1 MTTVRIGLP
10 TRAFRQPVR
19 RALATAAQLGADGV
33 EIDLR
38 SELPLAEMSQS
49 AIRQFRKLLD
59 DYNLRLAAASYPTR
73 RGYEDPAELDRR
85 VQGTKLA
92 MKVAAELGARVLV
105 NRAYGELPEK
115 DNSAWD
121 AMMQAL
127 ESLAHEGVRVGA
139 QLAALTTTAPAD
151 ELASVLGQLPDGT
164 VGVALNPT
172 NLLSGSQTP
181 VEVLDQLGSYVSY
194 LYASDAVRDLGAKR
208 TEPVE
213 LGRGT
218 ADLPAL
224 LAALDAHG
232 YTGWV
237 TAEPA
242 GVGDPSQE
250 LATAVA
256 FLRSLA
262 IS

>member
-10 TRAFRQPVR
+10 TGAFGQPVR
-19 RALATAAQLGADGV
+19 RALATAARLGADGV

-38 SELPLAEMSQS
+38 SELPLADMSQS

-85 VQGTKLA
+85 MQGTKQA
-92 MKVAAELGARVLV
+92 MKVAAELGGRVLV
-105 NRAYGELPEK
+105 NRIFGELPEQ
-115 DNSAWD
+115 DSTAWD
-121 AMMQAL
+121 AMMHAL
-127 ESLAHEGVRVGA
+127 ESLAHEGARVGT
-139 QLAALTTTAPAD
+139 QLAALTTTAPVD
-151 ELASVLGQLPDGT
+151 DLARVLNLMPDGT
-164 VGVALNPT
+164 IGVALNPA
-172 NLLSGSQTP
+172 NLLAGGQSPLDT
-181 VEVLDQLGSYVSY
+181 VEQLGPLVSY

-213 LGRGT
+213 LGRGS

-224 LAALDAHG
+224 LAALDARG

-237 TAEPA
+237 TAEPS
-242 GVGDPSQE
+242 GVGDASSE
-250 LATAVA
+250 LSTAVA
-256 FLRSLA
+256 FLRSLSMA
-262 IS
+262 